1 MTTVVVYKAET
12 KEVLA
17 AIPIDGGDAICRN
30 DVEFQIYNGTEPIF
44 TEVPG
49 GIVLEEN
56 KFMVKMENN
65 NEK

>member
-30 DVEFQIYNGTEPIF
+30 DVEFQIYNGTEPIL